1 MLSNWISGKSKKDSD
16 HSHVQK
22 IINFIS
28 EIRSFKNELNVNP
41 GSFIDISI
49 DSIKKNN
56 KSFFKSNE
64 IVIKKLGRIN
74 NLFTKDLNRPAGSL
88 IISGDL
94 FKIYFDKNVDLNLIK
109 ENLLK
114 RQNKCQEE
122 MIKIS
127 QRLKN
132 KDFVQKAPKHIVEQ
146 EKSNYNNLKI
156 DIKKISLII
165 KNL

>member
-1 MLSNWISGKSKKDSD
+1 
-16 HSHVQK
+16 
-22 IINFIS
+22 
-28 EIRSFKNELNVNP
+28 
-41 GSFIDISI
+41 
-49 DSIKKNN
+49 
-56 KSFFKSNE
+56 
-64 IVIKKLGRIN
+64 
-74 NLFTKDLNRPAGSL
+74 
-88 IISGDL
+88 
-94 FKIYFDKNVDLNLIK
+94 
-109 ENLLK
+109 
-114 RQNKCQEE
+114 